1 MKRIFIAASLAL
13 FSFAASAQR
22 NTLLEQSFWR
32 TQPNAE
38 AVKAEVA
45 KGSNPSELNR
55 QAMDPVVI
63 AINTGAPNE
72 TIKYLLEQPGN
83 DVNKITHDGRIYL
96 HWATAKGNIEIMQ
109 LLIDKGSKAS
119 MVDAHGT
126 TPLNFA
132 AGNGLTPEVIDLCV
146 KAGANLKKD
155 VNQDGANVLLLAVA
169 GDKDLAITNYLVSK
183 GLDIKS
189 VDKNGNNIFGYA
201 ARSGNVNL
209 LKALAQKGITPND
222 NAIVVASQGGRRGT
236 TLSLEFFEYL
246 ESLGIKP
253 TATTKAGEN
262 VLHFL
267 VRRPNQ
273 KEIIEH
279 FLSKG
284 VNVNQADEEGNT
296 PFMFAAAS
304 NRDLA
309 TLGLLAS
316 KVSNINQTN
325 SKGESALSLAVK
337 GNSPEVVKFLIEKG
351 ADVNVANKDGE
362 NLLAYLV
369 QSYNAGGF
377 GGPGAPGGQGG
388 PQGGAPQGAPQGGGE
403 GRGGFGAKTEDFDA
417 KLKMLEEKGLKAT
430 TSQKNGNTLYHLAV
444 MKNDL
449 GLLKHIQA
457 LGIDVNAKNS
467 EGITAL
473 HKAAMIAKDDTVMK
487 YLVSVGAKKEAVTNF
502 NETAFDLASENE
514 SLSKSKISITF
525 LK

>member
-72 TIKYLLEQPGN
+72 AIKYLLEQPGN

-209 LKALAQKGITPND
+209 LKALVQKGITPND

-236 TLSLEFFEYL
+236 TLNLEFFEYL
-246 ESLGIKP
+246 ESLGVKP

-279 FLSKG
+279 FLAKG

>member
-22 NTLLEQSFWR
+22 NTLLDQSFWR
-32 TQPNAE
+32 NQPNAE

-96 HWATAKGNIEIMQ
+96 HWATAKSNIEIMQ

-189 VDKNGNNIFGYA
+189 VDKNGNNIFSYA

-209 LKALAQKGITPND
+209 LKALVQKGITPND

-236 TLSLEFFEYL
+236 NLNLEFFEYL
-246 ESLGIKP
+246 ESLGVKP

-267 VRRPNQ
+267 VRKPNQ

-279 FLSKG
+279 FLAKG

-296 PFMFAAAS
+296 PFIFAASS

-309 TLGLLAS
+309 TLSLLAS
-316 KVSNINQTN
+316 KVSTINQTN
-325 SKGESALSLAVK
+325 NKGESALSLAVK

-351 ADVNVANKDGE
+351 ADIKVTNKDGE

-369 QSYNAGGF
+369 QSYNSVSGF
-377 GGPGAPGGQGG
+377 GGPGG
-388 PQGGAPQGAPQGGGE
+388 PQGAPQGGPQGGGE
-403 GRGGFGAKTEDFDA
+403 GRGGFGPKTEDFDT
-417 KLKMLEEKGLKAT
+417 KLKMLEEKGLTAST
-430 TSQKNGNTLYHLAV
+430 PQKNGNTLYHLAV

-449 GLLKHIQA
+449 GLLKRIQA

>member
-55 QAMDPVVI
+55 QAMDAVVM
-63 AINTGAPNE
+63 AINSGAPNE

-109 LLIDKGSKAS
+109 LLIGKGSKAS

-209 LKALAQKGITPND
+209 LKALVQKGITPND

-236 TLSLEFFEYL
+236 TLNLEFFEYL
-246 ESLGIKP
+246 ESLGVKP

-279 FLSKG
+279 FLAKG
-284 VNVNQADEEGNT
+284 VNINQADEEGNT
-296 PFMFAAAS
+296 PFIFAAAS

-309 TLGLLAS
+309 TLDLLLS

-325 SKGESALSLAVK
+325 NKGESALSLAVK
-337 GNSPEVVKFLIEKG
+337 GNSPEVVKYLIEKG
-351 ADVNVANKDGE
+351 ADVKVTNKDGE

-369 QSYNAGGF
+369 QSYSAGGF
-377 GGPGAPGGQGG
+377 GGQGG
-388 PQGGAPQGAPQGGGE
+388 PQGPPQGGS
-403 GRGGFGAKTEDFDA
+403 GFGPKTEDFDA
-417 KLKMLEEKGLKAT
+417 KLKMLEEKGLTAST
-430 TSQKNGNTLYHLAV
+430 PQKNGNTLYHLAV

-449 GLLKHIQA
+449 GLLKRIQA

-473 HKAAMIAKDDTVMK
+473 HKAAMIAKDDTIMK